1 MKRKL
6 LAMLGMALV
15 SAGAAAYMS
24 IQELKDKTKKVLAE
38 NKNDAVEE
46 VVAEKEKEE
55 KAKYAMTPSVC
66 GALHVE
72 GKLLVDKNGKPV
84 QLKGISTHGLTW
96 YPQYI
101 NAECFKELHEKWDMN
116 VIRLAMYTAEE
127 GGYCTDGDKE
137 KLKQVI
143 RDGVKYALENDMY
156 VLIDWH
162 ILSDYN
168 PNMHKEE
175 AIAFF
180 DEMSAEFGD
189 CENVIYE
196 LCNEPNQEETTWAE
210 IRSYAEDVIPV
221 IRKNAPHAVIIVGTP
236 KWSQKVDEAAA
247 DPITEY
253 DNIMYALHFYA
264 GTHKGELR
272 ATMISAIIAGLPIFV
287 TEYGICNADGN
298 GDLDYESVQAWID
311 TMNAYN
317 ISYTMWNL
325 GSKGESSCIIK
336 KDCKKISGFTAAD
349 LNDSGKWLYHMLT
362 GKMIL

>member
-24 IQELKDKTKKVLAE
+24 IMELKDKTKSVLMD

-46 VVAEKEKEE
+46 VTQAKETEKK
-55 KAKYAMTPSVC
+55 MVPSVC
-66 GALHVE
+66 GALHVD
-72 GKLLVDKNGKPV
+72 GKYLVDKNGKPV
-84 QLKGISTHGLTW
+84 QLKGISTHDIAW

-101 NAECFKELHEKWDMN
+101 NADCFKELHEKWKMN
-116 VIRLAMYTAEE
+116 VVRLAMYTAEQ

-137 KLKQVI
+137 ELKQLI
-143 RDGVKYALENDMY
+143 RDGVRLAAENDMY
-156 VLIDWH
+156 ALVDWH

-168 PNMHKEE
+168 PNMNKAE

-180 DEMSAEFGD
+180 DEICADLAGY
-189 CENVIYE
+189 ENVLYE
-196 LCNEPNQEETTWAE
+196 ICNEPNQATTTWAE
-210 IRSYAEDVIPV
+210 ICAYAEEVIPV
-221 IRKNAPHAVIIVGTP
+221 IRKHTNAVIIVGTP
-236 KWSQKVDEAAA
+236 SWSQRVDHAAA
-247 DPITEY
+247 APIKCD
-253 DNIMYALHFYA
+253 DNVMYTLHFYA
-264 GTHKGELR
+264 GTHKEKLR
-272 ATMISAIIAGLPIFV
+272 SNMISAIIAGLPIFV

-298 GDLDYESVQAWID
+298 GALDYESVQAWVD

-325 GSKGESSCIIK
+325 GSKDESSCIIK
-336 KDCKKISGFTAAD
+336 KDCEKVSGFTAED

-362 GKMIL
+362 GTEIQ